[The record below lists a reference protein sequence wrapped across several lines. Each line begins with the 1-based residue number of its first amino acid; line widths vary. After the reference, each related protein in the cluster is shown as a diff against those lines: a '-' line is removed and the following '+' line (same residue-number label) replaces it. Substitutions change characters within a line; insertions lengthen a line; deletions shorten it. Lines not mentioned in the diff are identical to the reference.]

1 MNDTVSRVR
10 IGTCANPAEATFIR
24 SMFAARGMPVVI
36 GAEHHASLLPV
47 LGGGFLSLDI
57 WVAGA
62 DAEDASALLRDLR
75 AGGEDDSGAQ
85 THDAAGPDD
94 DGTLAMTASAGDG
107 DSAGAGDSAGP
118 DDDDDDALVRHA
130 QSRSERHRPILAL
143 LLGAFVTFGTA
154 HLVSG
159 AWMRGVILAAIEFT
173 GILRATTGR
182 PLGRSL
188 ILAAIAADLVGALWR
203 LRAAR
208 AALLPVARI
217 YRGG

>member
-1 MNDTVSRVR
+1 MNETVTRVR

-75 AGGEDDSGAQ
+75 AGGEDDSGAEP
-85 THDAAGPDD
+85 HDAAGLDD
-94 DGTLAMTASAGDG
+94 DDTLATTASAGDG
-107 DSAGAGDSAGP
+107 DSAGAGDAAAP
-118 DDDDDDALVRHA
+118 DDDDDALVRHA
-130 QSRSERHRPILAL
+130 QARSERHRPMLAL

-154 HLVSG
+154 HMVSG
-159 AWMRGVILAAIEFT
+159 AWMRGVILAAIEFA

-208 AALLPVARI
+208 AAQLPVARI
-217 YRGG
+217 RRGG